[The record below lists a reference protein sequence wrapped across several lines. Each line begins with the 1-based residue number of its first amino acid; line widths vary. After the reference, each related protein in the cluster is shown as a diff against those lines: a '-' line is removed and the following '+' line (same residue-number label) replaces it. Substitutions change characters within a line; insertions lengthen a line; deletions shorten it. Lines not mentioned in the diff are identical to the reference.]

1 MSRPARAGT
10 LRFRLLA
17 GTIIALGAALV
28 MAGFALTGLFRS
40 EVTRQFR
47 DALTLHLDQLTA
59 RIEFD
64 AEGRPVVDEQAL
76 SDPRWHRPFSGL
88 YWQVDGRGDPGA
100 LRSRS
105 LWDTTLSLDPDT
117 IAPGEIHVHARPGPS
132 GAPLLVLERAVHPI
146 DRPAEVWRL
155 IVAGDSQSIDAAVL
169 RFSGVLAASL
179 AVLFLLLAAAGWAQ
193 VSVGLAPLRTL
204 ARTLA
209 DVRQGRAQRLTG
221 RFPLEVQPLID
232 EFNAV
237 LDRNAAVVER
247 ARRHA
252 GNLAHAVKTPL
263 AVLEQ
268 AGAADDS
275 SLAGLVREQTGVA
288 RRQVDWHL
296 ARSRA
301 AAAQR
306 MPGQRTPI
314 GPVIDGLLRV
324 MSRVH
329 AEKALRI
336 RCQPLP
342 DAWAFAGESQD
353 LQEILGNVLE
363 NACKWA
369 RTRVDVRVA
378 PDPDRVPP
386 EIVVVVEDDGP
397 GIDAERRSGV
407 LSRGAR
413 LDETVPGS
421 GLGLA
426 IVADLVDIYE
436 GRIALGPAP
445 AGGLQV
451 EIRLP
456 ACG

>member
-1 MSRPARAGT
+1 MSRLARTGT

-117 IAPGEIHVHARPGPS
+117 IAPGEIHVHTRSGPA

-146 DRPAEVWRL
+146 DRPSEVWRL
-155 IVAGDSQSIDAAVL
+155 VVAGDSQSIDAAVL
-169 RFSGVLAASL
+169 RFSSVLAASL

-237 LDRNAAVVER
+237 LDRNAEVVER

-263 AVLEQ
+263 AILEQ

-275 SLAGLVREQTGVA
+275 SLAGLVREQIGVA

-329 AEKALRI
+329 AERALQI

-342 DAWAFAGESQD
+342 EAWAFAGESQD

-386 EIVVVVEDDGP
+386 EILVVVEDDGP
-397 GIDAERRSGV
+397 GIDADRRSGV
-407 LSRGAR
+407 LFRGAR

-426 IVADLVDIYE
+426 IVADLVDIYQ